1 MFFMTPRFPESKH
14 YYLFIKDKIFVLF
27 LVLYTV
33 FSAAVRT
40 FVNSID

>member
-27 LVLYTV
+27 LVLYI
-33 FSAAVRT
+33 SAAVRT

>member
-27 LVLYTV
+27 LVLYI
-33 FSAAVRT
+33 SAAGRT